1 MDVKVYHA
9 DWDMRSHNDAHME
22 MMELVRSMLSNQ
34 DQRLIAADTLFNAGH
49 YDQVAHIESD
59 WSQEDYFE
67 QRVHAEVFRLTN
79 HINKPWWENEG
90 VTLVKESRST
100 SIGDI
105 IMIGNRRFMAHN
117 VSWIALD
124 PVVVEAPS
132 AQIGYYKGYEGEIL
146 YEKGAAK

>member
-9 DWDMRSHNDAHME
+9 NWELMSDSATVELME
-22 MMELVRSMLSNQ
+22 DVKSMLSNQ
-34 DQRLIAADTLFNAGH
+34 DQRSQAADRLFNAGH
-49 YDQVAHIESD
+49 YDQVAHIERD

-67 QRVHAEVFRLTN
+67 QRVHEEVFQLTN

-100 SIGDI
+100 SVGDI

-117 VSWIALD
+117 VSWLPLD
-124 PVVVEAPS
+124 PVVVEAPP
-132 AQIGYYKGYEGEIL
+132 AKVGYYKGYEGEIL
-146 YEKGAAK
+146 YEKEAAK